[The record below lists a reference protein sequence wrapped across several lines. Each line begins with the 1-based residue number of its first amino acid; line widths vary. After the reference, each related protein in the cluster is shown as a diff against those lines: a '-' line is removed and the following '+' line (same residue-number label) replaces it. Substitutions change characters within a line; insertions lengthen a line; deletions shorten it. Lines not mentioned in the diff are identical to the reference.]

1 MNRRLAAEKGETAM
15 RFGICADAAQAA
27 AMKALGYD
35 YLEGNLAELARVEEA
50 QLECRAGQLRAAGIW
65 QETFNGFFPGDMPL
79 VSRER
84 DLREIQRYT
93 ARALERAARL
103 GGRLTVLGSGRAR
116 AVPADMTRGEAGERF
131 AQVARLIGDEAAA
144 WDMSVVIEPLSAGET
159 NLLSTVK
166 ETVAFCRALGH
177 PRVGVLADLFHMHQ
191 NGEAPDAAAQ
201 ADALLWHVHICNP
214 LGRRCP
220 GPGDGYDYAPFAQ
233 GLAGCGYAGRV
244 TIEAQFR
251 EFDAEA
257 AAGAEALRR
266 LWPK

>member
-1 MNRRLAAEKGETAM
+1 M
-15 RFGICADAAQAA
+15 RFGICAGANQAA

-35 YLEGNLAELARVEEA
+35 YLEGNLSELARAEEA
-50 QLECRAGQLRAAGIW
+50 QLERRAGQLRAAGIG

-84 DLREIQRYT
+84 DLIEIRRYT

-116 AVPADMTRGEAGERF
+116 AVPADMTRGEAEERF
-131 AQVARLIGDEAAA
+131 AQAARLIGDEAAA
-144 WDMSVVIEPLSAGET
+144 RDMTVVIEPLCAGET
-159 NLLSTVK
+159 NLLNTVA
-166 ETVAFCRALGH
+166 ETAAFCRALGH

-191 NGEAPDAAAQ
+191 NGETPDAPTQ
-201 ADALLWHVHICNP
+201 AGALLWHVHICNP

-220 GPGDGYDYAPFAQ
+220 GPDDAYDYAPFAQ
-233 GLAGCGYAGRV
+233 GLAGGGYAGRV